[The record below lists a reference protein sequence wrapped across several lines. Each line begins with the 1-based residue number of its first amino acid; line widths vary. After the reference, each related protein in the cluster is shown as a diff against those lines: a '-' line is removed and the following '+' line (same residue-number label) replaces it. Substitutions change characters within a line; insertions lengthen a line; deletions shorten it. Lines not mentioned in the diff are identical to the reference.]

1 MFRPILIVLLMLMVA
16 PLSAQPSNVVLLEV
30 EGVIGPASKD
40 YILRG
45 LATAEERNADLV
57 VMKLDT
63 PGGLDSS
70 MRDIIRAILASP
82 IPIATFVHP
91 SGSRAAS
98 AGTYILYASH
108 IAAMAPGTNLGAA
121 TPVQIGGG
129 GLPDFGRDRDR
140 DENEDAPEAADADAN
155 ESTDPNNNG
164 EATDQ
169 DQDETT
175 GTGRRSP
182 RSSGDTAMER
192 KLVNDAKAYIRSL
205 AELRGRNVEW
215 AEQSVVDGDSLSYSQ
230 ALEKNVID
238 IVARSVDELLEQING
253 RTVEVRDE
261 PVVIVLDLP
270 ATLDI
275 IEPDWRNQL
284 LAIITH
290 PQVAYIL
297 MLLGI
302 YGLFFEFSNPGALVP
317 GVLGGICL
325 LLALFAFQVL
335 PINYAGLAL
344 IILGLGLMVAEA
356 FAPSFGILG
365 LGGVAAFIAGS
376 ILLWEE
382 TGGVYELP
390 LGIIVGFAI
399 GSAIIVMGISSLVA
413 RNYRRVPVTGDQAL
427 VGLPGV
433 VLDDLTDQGRV
444 RVQGEIWRAQAD
456 HHLPKGTRIRVVSRD
471 NLILR
476 VKAEDN

>member
-1 MFRPILIVLLMLMVA
+1 MLRPILILLLLLIAV
-16 PLSAQPSNVVLLEV
+16 PSHAQPSNVIVLEV

-45 LATAEERNADLV
+45 MATAQERDADLI
-57 VMKLDT
+57 VMKMDT

-82 IPIATFVHP
+82 IPVATFVHP

-129 GLPDFGRDRDR
+129 GLPDFGRDD
-140 DENEDAPEAADADAN
+140 DSQEAADDEADNAR
-155 ESTDPNNNG
+155 DDDNG
-164 EATDQ
+164 DAAAADN
-169 DQDETT
+169 DEDTAEQPSPS
-175 GTGRRSP
+175 RR
-182 RSSGDTAMER
+182 RGDTAMER
-192 KLVNDAKAYIRSL
+192 KLINDAKAYIRSL

-215 AEQSVVDGDSLSYSQ
+215 AEKSVVDAESLSYSQ

-238 IVARSVDELLEQING
+238 IVARNVDDLLEQIDG

-365 LGGVAAFIAGS
+365 LGGVAAFVAGS

-390 LGIIVGFAI
+390 LGLIIGFAV
-399 GSAIIVMGISSLVA
+399 GSAVILIGISSMVA

-433 VLDDLTDQGRV
+433 VLEDFSEQGRV
-444 RVQGEIWRAQAD
+444 RVQGEIWHARTD
-456 HHLPKGTRIRVVSRD
+456 HPLPKGARVRVVSRD
-471 NLILR
+471 DLILR
-476 VKAEDN
+476 VKAEDD

>member
-1 MFRPILIVLLMLMVA
+1 MLRPILILLLLLIAVSSQA
-16 PLSAQPSNVVLLEV
+16 QPSAQPSKVIVLEV

-45 LATAEERNADLV
+45 MATAQEHNADLII
-57 VMKLDT
+57 MKMDT

-82 IPIATFVHP
+82 IPVATFVHP

-98 AGTYILYASH
+98 AGTYIIYASH

-121 TPVQIGGG
+121 TPVRIGGG
-129 GLPDFGRDRDR
+129 GLPDFLRDDGSQ
-140 DENEDAPEAADADAN
+140 DAAADGVDDARG
-155 ESTDPNNNG
+155 DDNG
-164 EATDQ
+164 AGEEDEAKQ
-169 DQDETT
+169 ASPSR
-175 GTGRRSP
+175 GR
-182 RSSGDTAMER
+182 GDTAMDR
-192 KLVNDAKAYIRSL
+192 KLINDAKAYIRSL

-215 AEQSVVDGDSLSYSQ
+215 AERSVVEADSLSYRQ
-230 ALEKNVID
+230 ALEENVID
-238 IVARSVDELLEQING
+238 IVARNLDELLEQVDG
-253 RTVEVRDE
+253 RTVEVNNE
-261 PVVIVLDLP
+261 SVVLVLALP
-270 ATLDI
+270 AKLDI
-275 IEPDWRNQL
+275 VEPDWRNQL

-290 PQVAYIL
+290 PQVAYVL

-344 IILGLGLMVAEA
+344 IIFGLALMVAEA

-365 LGGVAAFIAGS
+365 LGGVAAFVAGS

-390 LGIIVGFAI
+390 LGLIVGFAVGSALILVGI
-399 GSAIIVMGISSLVA
+399 GSMVA
-413 RNYRRVPVTGDQAL
+413 HNYRRAPVTGDQAL
-427 VGLPGV
+427 IGLPGV
-433 VLDDLTDQGRV
+433 ALDDLTEQGRV
-444 RVQGEIWRAQAD
+444 RVQGEIWRARTD
-456 HHLPKGTRIRVVSRD
+456 HLLPKGTRVRVVSRD
-471 NLILR
+471 NLTLL
-476 VKAEDN
+476 VEAEDDESCS

>member
-1 MFRPILIVLLMLMVA
+1 MPRLILILLLLLIAA
-16 PLSAQPSNVVLLEV
+16 PLSAQPSNVVVLEV

-45 LATAEERNADLV
+45 LATAQERNADLV
-57 VMKLDT
+57 VMKMDT
-63 PGGLDSS
+63 PGGLDNS

-82 IPIATFVHP
+82 IPVATFVHP

-121 TPVQIGGG
+121 TPVQMGGG
-129 GLPDFGRDRDR
+129 GLPDFGQDD
-140 DENEDAPEAADADAN
+140 DPQEAADDEADDARG
-155 ESTDPNNNG
+155 DDNG
-164 EATDQ
+164 AADN
-169 DQDETT
+169 DEDARSEQTSP
-175 GTGRRSP
+175 SP
-182 RSSGDTAMER
+182 RTGDTAMER
-192 KLVNDAKAYIRSL
+192 KMVNDAKAYIRSL

-215 AEQSVVDGDSLSYSQ
+215 AEQSVVDAASLSYSQ

-238 IVARSVDELLEQING
+238 IVARNVEELLEQIDG
-253 RTVEVRDE
+253 RTVEINDE
-261 PVVIVLDLP
+261 PVVLALDLP

-365 LGGVAAFIAGS
+365 LGGVAAFVAGS

-390 LGIIVGFAI
+390 LGLIIGFAV
-399 GSAIIVMGISSLVA
+399 GSALILIGVSSMVA
-413 RNYRRVPVTGDQAL
+413 RNYRRVSVTGDQAL

-456 HHLPKGTRIRVVSRD
+456 HPLPKGARVRVVSRD
-471 NLILR
+471 NLTLR
-476 VKAEDN
+476 VTAEDD